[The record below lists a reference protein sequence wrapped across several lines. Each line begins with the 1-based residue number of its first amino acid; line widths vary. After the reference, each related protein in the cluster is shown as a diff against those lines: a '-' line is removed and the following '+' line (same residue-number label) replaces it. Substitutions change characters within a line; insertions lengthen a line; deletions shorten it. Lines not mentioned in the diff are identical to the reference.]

1 VSPCSLYFSTSDLT
15 RTFSYISCKKKG
27 IMSNFKLSSS
37 YSPTGD
43 QPQAI
48 EKLTAGLLQGEK
60 YQTLLGVTGSGKTF
74 TMANVIA
81 NVGKPTLVISH
92 NKTLAAQLYGELKGF
107 FPQNAVEFFISYYD
121 YYQPEAYV
129 PQSDTYIEKDTSMN
143 DDIDRLRLRA
153 TSSLL
158 EREDVV
164 IVASVSCIY
173 GLGSPKDYKELLL
186 FLEVGEKKERDEILK
201 SLIDIHYSRNDIEFA
216 RGTFRV
222 RGDTIEVHPAYEET
236 AIRLELLGDQL
247 QKIAVIDTLK
257 GDVLQ
262 EKKRVAIYPAKH
274 FVTTPPQLE
283 EAIKTIEIELEDRLD
298 WFRKQGK
305 LLEAQR
311 LESRTKFDLEMMREI
326 GYCPGIENYSRHLS
340 GRKPGQRPYC
350 LLDFFPEDYLMVID
364 ESHQTVP
371 QIRGMYAGDRS
382 RKEIL
387 VEYGF
392 RLPSALD
399 NRPLFFDEFESLI
412 HQVIFVS
419 ATPAEFE
426 LEKSK
431 GKVVEQLIRPTGLI
445 DPKITVKP
453 LKNQVDDLMEE
464 IKSRI
469 SRKERVLVTTLTK
482 RMAEDLAD
490 YLAQLGI
497 KVRYLHSEIDAIE
510 RVDILR
516 DLRLAEFDVLVGIN
530 LLREGLDLPEV
541 SLVAILDADKEGFLR
556 SETSLIQTAGRAAR
570 NKAGEVIMY
579 ADAVTDSMRK
589 AIRETNRRRKIQE
602 EYNQTHG
609 ITPQTIYKTRE
620 EILKTTAFAD
630 SRTES
635 VIKEEKL
642 DYPDFLSLEDKIEH
656 LEKAMRQASKNLEF
670 EKAASFRDELK
681 KLKESQKAKN
691 KKKRRF

>member
-1 VSPCSLYFSTSDLT
+1 MSSFRLVSNY
-15 RTFSYISCKKKG
+15 K
-27 IMSNFKLSSS
+27 
-37 YSPTGD
+37 PTGD

-48 EKLTAGLLQGEK
+48 EKLTEGILRGEK

-81 NVGKPTLVISH
+81 NAGKPALVISH

-236 AIRLELLGDQL
+236 AIRLELLGDEVE
-247 QKIAVIDTLK
+247 KIAVIDTLK
-257 GDVLQ
+257 GDVLE

-274 FVTTPPQLE
+274 FVTTSPQLE
-283 EAIKTIEIELEDRLD
+283 EAIKSIEIELEDRLD

-350 LLDFFPEDYLMVID
+350 LLDFFPQDYLMIID

-399 NRPLFFDEFESLI
+399 NRPLFFKEFESMI
-412 HQVIFVS
+412 HQVVFVS

-426 LEKSK
+426 LERSK
-431 GKVVEQLIRPTGLI
+431 GMVVEQLIRPTGLI

-464 IKSRI
+464 IKSRVE
-469 SRKERVLVTTLTK
+469 KKGRVLVTTLTK

-490 YLAQLGI
+490 YLSQLGI

-589 AIRETNRRRKIQE
+589 AISETNRRRKIQE
-602 EYNQTHG
+602 EYNKAHG

-635 VIKEEKL
+635 VVKEEKL
-642 DYPDFLSLEDKIEH
+642 DYLDSFTLEDKIEH

-681 KLKESQKAKN
+681 KLKESYKTKN
-691 KKKRRF
+691 KKNRRF